1 MGLTMFEYTITP
13 LEFDRD
19 QGYLKVQ
26 LIPTDETLTS
36 QVTFVTF
43 TQEKL
48 NEINSLSTVEEQ
60 KALIRKEIVRYN
72 EGYQHNWQKERIAK
86 NYVIPEALESLI
98 GVAGTT
104 PVTEAEATAVD
115 NEVQASYSEVPV
127 IV

>member
-1 MGLTMFEYTITP
+1 MFEYTITP
-13 LEFDRD
+13 LEFDRE
-19 QGYLKVQ
+19 QGYLKV
-26 LIPTDETLTS
+26 LLMPTDETLTS
-36 QVTFVTF
+36 QVTFITF

-48 NEINSLSTVEEQ
+48 DEINGLPTVEEQ

-72 EGYQHNWQKERIAK
+72 EGYQHTWQKERAAK
-86 NYVIPEALESLI
+86 NYAIPEALEALI